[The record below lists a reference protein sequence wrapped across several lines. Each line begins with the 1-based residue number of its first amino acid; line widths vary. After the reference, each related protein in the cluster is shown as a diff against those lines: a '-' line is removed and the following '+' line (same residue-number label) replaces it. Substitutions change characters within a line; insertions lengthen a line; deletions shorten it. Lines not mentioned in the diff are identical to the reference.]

1 MDVHHAETPWYGHT
15 TPAPRGEWKGQV
27 RHESVTHD
35 MLYYVVWDYAPG
47 ELPAPG
53 WYDAEILVEES

>member
-1 MDVHHAETPWYGHT
+1 
-15 TPAPRGEWKGQV
+15 
-27 RHESVTHD
+27 
-35 MLYYVVWDYAPG
+35 VWDYAPG